1 MPRGGKRPGAGR
13 PKGAISKSTRAIKE
27 AAEAGGVTP
36 LEVMLTNMRFFHA
49 EAETMLVK
57 AAGLKPG
64 DEAVA
69 AVKAIFSTRHAAQ
82 ECAKDAAPYLHPR
95 LTAVEHSG
103 GMKLEHQAVDAP
115 PKETREEW
123 LARRNGELQGGVGGP
138 AGPASGRPDGD
149 LVH

>member
-1 MPRGGKRPGAGR
+1 MPRGGARPGAGR
-13 PKGAISKSTRAIKE
+13 PKGSKSKRSRAIAILVRSSE
-27 AAEAGGVTP
+27 LEGLTP
-36 LEVMLTNMRFFHA
+36 LEVMLRAMRAHA
-49 EAETMLVK
+49 EAGHL
-57 AAGLKPG
+57 
-64 DEAVA
+64 DEAA
-69 AVKAIFSTRHAAQ
+69 AI
-82 ECAKDAAPYLHPR
+82 AKDAAPYLHPR

>member
-13 PKGAISKSTRAIKE
+13 PKGARQKVSRAAREK
-27 AAEAGGVTP
+27 AAASGVMP
-36 LEVMLTNMRFFHA
+36 LEVILEAMRADYEAGKLDEAAAHA
-49 EAETMLVK
+49 EK
-57 AAGLKPG
+57 
-64 DEAVA
+64 
-69 AVKAIFSTRHAAQ
+69 
-82 ECAKDAAPYLHPR
+82 AAPYLHPR